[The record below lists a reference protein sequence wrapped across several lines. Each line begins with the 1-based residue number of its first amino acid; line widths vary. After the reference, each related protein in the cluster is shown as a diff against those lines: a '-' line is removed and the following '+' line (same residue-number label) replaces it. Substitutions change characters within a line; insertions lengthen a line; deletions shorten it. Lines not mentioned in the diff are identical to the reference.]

1 MLGRLGLFYNQYI
14 APPPAPREDKHN
26 DLCDRE
32 RYTVFAQG
40 AFTALGLRAFCSLDL
55 AGMVGYSALFC
66 FSAQIAN
73 FGYEHR
79 DKIQLLAKDIVTDI
93 ITYTKNKAATIT
105 APTTPHTSPG
115 RPRR

>member
-14 APPPAPREDKHN
+14 AATPHPIEDKHN
-26 DLCDRE
+26 ELGDRE

-66 FSAQIAN
+66 FSTQIAN

-93 ITYTKNKAATIT
+93 ITYTKNKAATLSAT
-105 APTTPHTSPG
+105 SLTPTVPG
-115 RPRR
+115 GPRR